1 MYHPKLN
8 IFALRF
14 LNVINQTYI
23 FMNNSIKKLL
33 LVPAMLLAI
42 SCSTTGDN
50 TNSFVEIKTTLGDIK
65 LKLYDETPIHR
76 DNFIKLVNSGV
87 YDGVTFHRVIK
98 EFMIQTGD
106 PKTKPAGSPSIPDSL
121 NTYTIPAEINRLFIH
136 KKGALAAARQGNEVN
151 PFMRS
156 SGTQF
161 YIVQGQ
167 KYTTDELHMAEIQTN
182 SSIKQQVY
190 AKVIR
195 QMADSIKAT
204 GQPHND
210 GILQEAVSLKMFG
223 FLSSYKE
230 FRYNEE
236 QSNIY
241 KTIGGTP
248 RLDAAYTVFGE
259 VVEGLDIV
267 DKLAAVPTDAS
278 DKPVSDIRILKIKIV
293 KK

>member
-1 MYHPKLN
+1 VYHPKLN
-8 IFALRF
+8 IFAIRI
-14 LNVINQTYI
+14 LNFINQTEI
-23 FMNNSIKKLL
+23 FMNNCLKKLL
-33 LVPAMLLAI
+33 LVPVIVFAI

-50 TNSFVEIKTTLGDIK
+50 TNSFVEIETTMGKIK
-65 LKLYDETPIHR
+65 LKLYDETPLHR

-106 PKTKPAGSPSIPDSL
+106 PKTKATGSSSFPDSL
-121 NTYTIPAEINRLFIH
+121 NNYTIPAEINPKFYH

-161 YIVQGQ
+161 YIVQG
-167 KYTTDELHMAEIQTN
+167 KKFTTDELHLTEIQNN
-182 SSIKQQVY
+182 SSVKQQVY

-195 QMADSIKAT
+195 ETADSIKAT

-223 FLSSYKE
+223 FLTSYKD
-230 FRYNEE
+230 FRYTEE
-236 QSNIY
+236 QSNTY

-267 DKLAAVPTDAS
+267 DKLAAVPTDPS
-278 DKPVSDIRILKIKIV
+278 DKPVSDIRILKIKVV

>member
-1 MYHPKLN
+1 
-8 IFALRF
+8 
-14 LNVINQTYI
+14 
-23 FMNNSIKKLL
+23 MNNCIKKLL
-33 LVPAMLLAI
+33 LVPVIILAI
-42 SCSTTGDN
+42 SCNTAGDN
-50 TNSFVEIKTTLGDIK
+50 TNSFVEIETTLGKIK
-65 LKLYDETPIHR
+65 LMLYDETPIHR

-106 PKTKPAGSPSIPDSL
+106 PKTKVAGSPSFPDSL
-121 NTYTIPAEINRLFIH
+121 NNYTIPAEINPKFYH

-151 PFMRS
+151 PLMRS

-161 YIVQGQ
+161 YIVQG
-167 KYTTDELHMAEIQTN
+167 KKFTTDELHLAEIQNN
-182 SSIKQQVY
+182 SSVKQQVY

-195 QMADSIKAT
+195 EIADSIKAT

-210 GILQEAVSLKMFG
+210 GILQQAVSLKMFE
-223 FLSSYKE
+223 FLTSYKD
-230 FRYNEE
+230 FRYTEE

-267 DKLAAVPTDAS
+267 DKLAEVPTDAS
-278 DKPVSDIRILKIKIV
+278 DKPVSDIRILKIKVV